1 MHLRYTE
8 TDIHLLAAFELRQF
22 LNCCIIIQVSKAP
35 RYEFPFCLQ
44 PGVLIQVVITAE
56 IIFIEQQVNLFATL
70 AAEIPV
76 FSNNGFA
83 VAGVAAV
90 ITINR
95 YVCRAIDRFFFAVK
109 KAAAQEYAAGKINR
123 NYCTLLVELLF
134 SPENLLGRS

>member
-22 LNCCIIIQVSKAP
+22 LNCCVIIQVSKAP

-44 PGVLIQVVITAE
+44 PGGLIQVVITAE

-76 FSNNGFA
+76 FSNNGLA
-83 VAGVAAV
+83 AAGVAAV

-95 YVCRAIDRFFFAVK
+95 YVCRTIDRFSFCCK
-109 KAAAQEYAAGKINR
+109 KSRRTRICSG
-123 NYCTLLVELLF
+123 
-134 SPENLLGRS
+134 